1 MASIQKLV
9 RTRTGTTSYRA
20 QVRVKGYST
29 QSECFPN
36 RKEALEWAT
45 QIEAAIRQGKHFP
58 HAAARRET
66 FDSLARDYID
76 TVLVEFDA
84 KERKTRIRQLTW
96 WSAQFSGLS
105 LFEVTADRISRAR
118 DKLGVETFA
127 RGKMQK
133 DPETGGVIVPKQY
146 KRTGATV
153 NRYIATLSHVLSFA
167 VKERR
172 LLERNPVA
180 DISRKKEPRGRTRFL
195 SDEERTRL
203 LEACK
208 ASDWAPLRALVLLA
222 ITTGCLGST
231 STLTRTGTMF
241 W

>member
-9 RTRTGTTSYRA
+9 STRTGTTSYRA

-127 RGKMQK
+127 
-133 DPETGGVIVPKQY
+133 GVIVPKLDR
-146 KRTGATV
+146 RTGASV